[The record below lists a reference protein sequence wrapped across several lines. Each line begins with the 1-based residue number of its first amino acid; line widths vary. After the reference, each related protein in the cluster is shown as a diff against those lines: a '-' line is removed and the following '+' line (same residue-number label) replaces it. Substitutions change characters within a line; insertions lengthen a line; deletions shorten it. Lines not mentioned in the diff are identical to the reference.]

1 MCAQYSTWAICLFVY
16 FFENW
21 RLAFSKVCRTW
32 PAHLE
37 LILYIGHKESQEE
50 SRDRSKLTSSRIFC
64 LKMLHIICNF
74 EYVSISALQWV
85 DILTVTIILHNVDVL
100 CSQTFLK
107 RYCNHLSVT
116 YLSSTLLCS
125 GSCPVRMWYATHC
138 HSSSRSEETATQ
150 TFYLENSHFLCI
162 FVHLFQIN
170 SNFNCWVQ
178 FWSQIRAKV
187 CVRRKSP
194 KLGGLNRSRPMS
206 IDLSRWM
213 LACADK

>member
-1 MCAQYSTWAICLFVY
+1 MCAQDSTWAICLFVY

-107 RYCNHLSVT
+107 RYCNHFSVI
-116 YLSSTLLCS
+116 YLSSTLHVSALALFTCDMQLNNNLFKDIFGKCS
-125 GSCPVRMWYATHC
+125 NT
-138 HSSSRSEETATQ
+138 EQ
-150 TFYLENSHFLCI
+150 NS
-162 FVHLFQIN
+162 
-170 SNFNCWVQ
+170 
-178 FWSQIRAKV
+178 SQIPFPSEYRFH
-187 CVRRKSP
+187 
-194 KLGGLNRSRPMS
+194 
-206 IDLSRWM
+206 I
-213 LACADK
+213 